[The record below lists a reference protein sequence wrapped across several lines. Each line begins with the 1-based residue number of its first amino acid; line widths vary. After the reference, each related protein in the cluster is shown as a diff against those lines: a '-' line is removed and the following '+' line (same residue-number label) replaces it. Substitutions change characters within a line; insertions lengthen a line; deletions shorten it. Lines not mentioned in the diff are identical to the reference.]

1 MKLKIILALIS
12 IFFIFSCVSDSKGE
26 NQKTPV
32 KSANLT
38 NTSWKLKNRTGVN
51 LEQIY
56 SDKKLK
62 NGITLKFSSEGMSG
76 HSGINTYSAE
86 YKLKGNGISFT
97 PITVSLM
104 AGDIDLMDLESKYLE
119 QLQNVKSYELKGNT
133 LILKT
138 GNGALTFEKVE

>member
-38 NTSWKLKNRTGVN
+38 NTSWKLKNLTGVN

-76 HSGINTYSAE
+76 HSGINTDSAE

>member
-38 NTSWKLKNRTGVN
+38 NTSWKLKNLTGVN

-62 NGITLKFSSEGMSG
+62 NGITLKFSSEGMNG

-138 GNGALTFEKVE
+138 GNGTLTFEKVE

>member
-1 MKLKIILALIS
+1 
-12 IFFIFSCVSDSKGE
+12 
-26 NQKTPV
+26 
-32 KSANLT
+32 
-38 NTSWKLKNRTGVN
+38 
-51 LEQIY
+51 
-56 SDKKLK
+56 
-62 NGITLKFSSEGMSG
+62 MSG

-119 QLQNVKSYELKGNT
+119 QLQNLKSYELKGNT

-138 GNGALTFEKVE
+138 SNGALTFEKVE